1 MSFHPQDIAT
11 MLADYEADHH
21 SAMDIAR
28 VSRRIYFWTSG
39 YPFLVSRTCQI
50 IEETPLSW
58 DADGVDEAAK
68 MIISSQKNL
77 LFDDMVK
84 NLMLHPDLDALTRQI
99 LLSDIDVTYALTD
112 VTQDYGMM
120 YGIYRVNDN
129 RKVVISNK
137 IFATTLL
144 NHYSAA
150 RDMREKLNDSD
161 ADAPLFI
168 HDGIL
173 DMESVLKRFGRFMK
187 SEYRD
192 EDSDFIEREGR
203 LLFLSFLR
211 PIINGKG
218 NYAVESETRGSR
230 RMDIVVF
237 YGGREYI
244 IEIKI
249 WRGESYEQKGM
260 AQLAEY
266 LKDRNQSKGYL
277 LSYAN
282 LQKAPREG
290 GFQNVEG
297 VDIYEEI
304 VAYRDKS

>member
-1 MSFHPQDIAT
+1 
-11 MLADYEADHH
+11 
-21 SAMDIAR
+21 
-28 VSRRIYFWTSG
+28 
-39 YPFLVSRTCQI
+39 
-50 IEETPLSW
+50 
-58 DADGVDEAAK
+58 DEAAK
-68 MIISSQKNL
+68 DIISTKKNL

-84 NLMLHPDLDALTRQI
+84 NLISHPDLDALTRQI
-99 LLSDIDVTYALTD
+99 LLSDIEVSYALTD
-112 VTQDYGMM
+112 MTQDFGMM
-120 YGIYRVNDN
+120 YGIYAVNSD
-129 RKVVISNK
+129 RKIVISNK

-150 RDMREKLNDSD
+150 RDIREQLNSSD
-161 ADAPLFI
+161 ADAPAYI

-173 DMESVLKRFGRFMK
+173 DMETVLKRFGQFMQ

-192 EDSDFIEREGR
+192 EDSDFIERQGR
-203 LLFLSFLR
+203 LLFLCFLR

-237 YGGREYI
+237 YGGKEYI

-260 AQLAEY
+260 NQLAEY
-266 LKDRNQSKGYL
+266 LKGKNQTKGYL

-282 LQKAPREG
+282 LKKSPRKG
-290 GFQNVEG
+290 GLQTVDGVE
-297 VDIYEEI
+297 IYEEI
-304 VAYRDKS
+304 VAYRDRK